1 MVQAESRKH
10 GGRCTRRGRSYKRDE
25 EDEELSAALEASKQ
39 DDDARVKLE
48 GSSEANGEEAGG
60 EGEEGEQDAEG
71 GAPRRKKK
79 RKKALGLK
87 KASVPRAFPKVRT
100 RCSHDAIAQH
110 QHNSCASLPTAHR
123 WLLASCACLV

>member
-10 GGRCTRRGRSYKRDE
+10 AGRCTRRGRSYKRDE

-39 DDDARVKLE
+39 EDDARVKLE

-87 KASVPRAFPKVRT
+87 KASVPRAFPKVRPAAHT
-100 RCSHDAIAQH
+100 TP
-110 QHNSCASLPTAHR
+110 LPSIYITPVP
-123 WLLASCACLV
+123 LF